1 MSKKSNVTIAL
12 AILLSG
18 IIVGGFLVLG
28 SKGSLADISTQ
39 ISGLFKDTK
48 NQDPKT
54 IDSDKDGL
62 PDYLEAIYGTDSH
75 NPDTDGD
82 GYLDGEEI
90 MSGYDPLKA
99 GPDDKIS
106 DKAATPRPKPGSL
119 AGVNL
124 TEELAKAIK
133 EQLNKTSPS
142 SAFQLDS
149 TGNYATDS
157 NGDAQLTSTSIID
170 NALSE
175 ALAKSPQL
183 NFVPTIQDSDIK
195 ISTDDSKQAQQS
207 YVSQIANIATS
218 KTSFS
223 KLDIEAIQDA
233 MQTGNY
239 SGLDQYING
248 YLDAFKTIKEIPVP
262 PSWKDLAKKN
272 LSMILANA
280 NIMQV
285 IKTSGDDPLKTI
297 MAIQQYQETV
307 LPGYQEIYTEG
318 LKLVQNNN

>member
-1 MSKKSNVTIAL
+1 VNRKSNLIVSASILIA
-12 AILLSG
+12 G
-18 IIVGGFLVLG
+18 IIIGGFLVLG
-28 SKGSLADISTQ
+28 SKGSMADISTQ

-62 PDYLEAIYGTDSH
+62 PDYLEAIYGTDTN

-82 GYLDGEEI
+82 TYLDGEEI

-99 GPDDKIS
+99 GPDDKVS

-124 TEELAKAIK
+124 TEELAKAMK
-133 EQLNKTSPS
+133 EQLNKTDPS

-157 NGDAQLTSTSIID
+157 NGDAQLTNASIID

-195 ISTDDSKQAQQS
+195 ISSDDSKKAQEDFT
-207 YVSQIANIATS
+207 SQMVNIISA

-223 KLDIEAIQDA
+223 KLDIEAAQEA
-233 MQTGNY
+233 MQTQNY

-248 YLDAFKTIKEIPVP
+248 YLEAFKAIKEISVP
-262 PSWKDLAKKN
+262 PSWKELHKKN
-272 LSMILANA
+272 LSLILANA
-280 NIMQV
+280 NILQV
-285 IKTSGDDPLKTI
+285 IKTENDDPLRTI
-297 MAIQQYQETV
+297 LALQQYQQIV
-307 LPGYQEIYTEG
+307 LPGLQEVYEDG
-318 LKLVQNNN
+318 LKLIQAAQ